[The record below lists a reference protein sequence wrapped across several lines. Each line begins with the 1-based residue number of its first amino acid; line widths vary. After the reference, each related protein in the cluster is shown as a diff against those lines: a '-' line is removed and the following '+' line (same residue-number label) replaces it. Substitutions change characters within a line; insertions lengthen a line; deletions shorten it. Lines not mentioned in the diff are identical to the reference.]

1 MLHNKYI
8 FTRIDDIRLTTPRAM
23 SISIPIPSPA
33 QRNPRYRGHPALALG
48 FRPFYLLAAAF
59 GTIAIAMWVLLYLG
73 GWQPS
78 AQPWTGTMLWHA
90 HEMVFGFAAAVV
102 VGFLFTAGRNWTG
115 LQTPQGIW
123 LGTLAG
129 LWTLA
134 RVLMWTGPAWLA
146 IAVDAAFLPACALS
160 FFIVL
165 RRADNRRN
173 YGLAIALGV
182 LGALDAGF
190 HAAMLAGRADIAL
203 RLTEA
208 ATGLV
213 TVFITVI
220 GGRVIPMFTAN
231 AIADA
236 SIHRYAWVERSV
248 VVLTLLSIGAH
259 SAHAPAWL
267 TIPLAAAAAA
277 VHAVRLAGW
286 APLRTRRTPIVAML
300 HVAYAFLPIGF
311 ALIAAASAGWMDRST
326 ALHALTAGAIAC
338 AILAMIT
345 RTALGHTGRRL
356 ATGRLEHVAYACI
369 ALAALLRV
377 AVPAVLPVFKA
388 YAIAGAGVLWIAAFV
403 LYLIRYTPWLLR
415 PRVDGKEG

>member
-1 MLHNKYI
+1 
-8 FTRIDDIRLTTPRAM
+8 M
-23 SISIPIPSPA
+23 SISIPIPSPSR
-33 QRNPRYRGHPALALG
+33 RNPRYRGPSALALG

-59 GTIAIAMWVLLYLG
+59 GALAIAAWVSMYLG
-73 GWQPS
+73 WWRP
-78 AQPWTGTMLWHA
+78 AAPPWTGTMLWHA

-115 LQTPQGIW
+115 LQTPRGAW
-123 LGTLAG
+123 LGALAG

-146 IAVDAAFLPACALS
+146 VAVDTAFLPACALS

-165 RRADNRRN
+165 QRADNRRN

-182 LGALDAGF
+182 MGALDAAF

-208 ATGLV
+208 AIGLV

-231 AIADA
+231 AIAGVT
-236 SIHRYAWVERSV
+236 IRRHAWAERAV
-248 VVLTLLSIGAH
+248 IVLTLLAIGAH
-259 SAHAPAWL
+259 SVHAPTWV
-267 TIPLAAAAAA
+267 TMPVAAAAGI

-286 APLRTRRTPIVAML
+286 DPLRTRRTPIVAIL
-300 HVAYAFLPIGF
+300 HVAYAFLPMGF
-311 ALIAAASAGWMDRST
+311 ALIAAASAGWVDGST
-326 ALHALTAGAIAC
+326 ALHALTVGAIAC
-338 AILAMIT
+338 AILGMIT
-345 RTALGHTGRRL
+345 RTALGHTGRPL

-377 AVPAVLPVFKA
+377 AVPAALPDLKTH
-388 YAIAGAGVLWIAAFV
+388 AIAGAGALWVAAFL
-403 LYLIRYTPWLLR
+403 LYLVRYTPWLLR
-415 PRVDGKEG
+415 ARVDGKEG